1 MYGRIA
7 KIDVETTTILTEEN
21 RIIRMS
27 TLFLPLKLKSGDI
40 VEIEEDR
47 IVLR

>member
-21 RIIRMS
+21 RIIKMNS
-27 TLFLPLKLKSGDI
+27 LFMPLMLKLGDI
-40 VEIEEDR
+40 VEIQDDR